1 MNVYVVQRHFEDSEG
16 FAIEG
21 VYASREG
28 AGIALSL
35 RHEPFITRTVEEYE
49 VGVWHGEAPSKEEK

>member
-16 FAIEG
+16 FSIEG

-28 AGIALSL
+28 AGLAVSMNARLGV
-35 RHEPFITRTVEEYE
+35 RTVEEYE
-49 VGVWHGEAPSKEEK
+49 VGVWQDLTKERAE